1 MSIIQ
6 KNPMEKEKIKDIPQK
21 SKELEDDKPDYQEK
35 ITFLVST
42 VAQAFI
48 LTWCL
53 LVLSL
58 GYIKLPNKLFGMDI
72 PDQPRVD
79 STFAAGLL
87 GNILGGAVNV
97 TLAVFAG
104 VVTVVPLL
112 LYHAGNRA
120 LPISVASLLFYINPT
135 TQLVVGL
142 VYFDLVATLEEWL
155 VFGLIW
161 TGLVLYFASRRRG
174 GKCAQL

>member
-1 MSIIQ
+1 
-6 KNPMEKEKIKDIPQK
+6 MEKDKSKDIPQK
-21 SKELEDDKPDYQEK
+21 NKELEDDKPDYQEK

-58 GYIKLPNKLFGMDI
+58 GYVKLPNKLFGIDI

-87 GNILGGAVNV
+87 GNILGG
-97 TLAVFAG
+97 LG
-104 VVTVVPLL
+104 
-112 LYHAGNRA
+112 
-120 LPISVASLLFYINPT
+120 ISVNAAQGAKKKKKEEGENGNIGNFGGDTQTIKIKQPQEIVTTKPDVIKVDPT
-135 TQLVVGL
+135 
-142 VYFDLVATLEEWL
+142 
-155 VFGLIW
+155 
-161 TGLVLYFASRRRG
+161 
-174 GKCAQL
+174 KK

>member
-1 MSIIQ
+1 MPIIQ

-58 GYIKLPNKLFGMDI
+58 GYIKLPNRLFGMDI

-87 GNILGGAVNV
+87 GNILGG
-97 TLAVFAG
+97 LG
-104 VVTVVPLL
+104 
-112 LYHAGNRA
+112 
-120 LPISVASLLFYINPT
+120 ISVNAAQGAKKKKKEEENGNIGNSSGGTQTIIIKQPLEIVTTKPDVIKVDPT
-135 TQLVVGL
+135 
-142 VYFDLVATLEEWL
+142 
-155 VFGLIW
+155 
-161 TGLVLYFASRRRG
+161 
-174 GKCAQL
+174 KK

>member
-1 MSIIQ
+1 MPIIQ

-21 SKELEDDKPDYQEK
+21 NKQIEDDKPDYQEK

-58 GYIKLPNKLFGMDI
+58 GYIKLPSRLFGIDI

-87 GNILGGAVNV
+87 GNILGG
-97 TLAVFAG
+97 LG
-104 VVTVVPLL
+104 
-112 LYHAGNRA
+112 
-120 LPISVASLLFYINPT
+120 ISVNAAQGAKKKKKEEENGNIGNSSSGTQTIIIKQPLEIVT
-135 TQLVVGL
+135 TKPDVIKV
-142 VYFDLVATLEEWL
+142 DST
-155 VFGLIW
+155 
-161 TGLVLYFASRRRG
+161 
-174 GKCAQL
+174 KK

>member
-1 MSIIQ
+1 MAEKPKDSSQ
-6 KNPMEKEKIKDIPQK
+6 KT
-21 SKELEDDKPDYQEK
+21 KELEDDKPDYQEK

-58 GYIKLPNKLFGMDI
+58 GYIKLPNKLFGIDI

-87 GNILGGAVNV
+87 ASVMQNMGLQVKNNSNGKKKLNNV
-97 TLAVFAG
+97 T
-104 VVTVVPLL
+104 
-112 LYHAGNRA
+112 
-120 LPISVASLLFYINPT
+120 S
-135 TQLVVGL
+135 
-142 VYFDLVATLEEWL
+142 
-155 VFGLIW
+155 
-161 TGLVLYFASRRRG
+161 
-174 GKCAQL
+174 GKDPSSK

>member
-6 KNPMEKEKIKDIPQK
+6 KNPMDKDKTKDIKQNN
-21 SKELEDDKPDYQEK
+21 KELEDDKPDYQEK

-58 GYIKLPNKLFGMDI
+58 GYVKLPNKLFGIDI

-87 GNILGGAVNV
+87 GNILGG
-97 TLAVFAG
+97 LG
-104 VVTVVPLL
+104 
-112 LYHAGNRA
+112 
-120 LPISVASLLFYINPT
+120 ISVNAAQGAKKKKKEEGENSNIGNSSGGTQTIIIKQPLEIVTSKPDVIKVDPT
-135 TQLVVGL
+135 
-142 VYFDLVATLEEWL
+142 
-155 VFGLIW
+155 
-161 TGLVLYFASRRRG
+161 
-174 GKCAQL
+174 KK

>member
-6 KNPMEKEKIKDIPQK
+6 KNPMEKEKTKDIPQK

-42 VAQAFI
+42 VAQGFI

-58 GYIKLPNKLFGMDI
+58 GYVKLPNKLFGVDI

-87 GNILGGAVNV
+87 GNILGG
-97 TLAVFAG
+97 LG
-104 VVTVVPLL
+104 
-112 LYHAGNRA
+112 
-120 LPISVASLLFYINPT
+120 ISVNAAQGAKKKKKEEGENGVNTNNNGGYQTLIIKQPLEIIASKPDVIKVDPT
-135 TQLVVGL
+135 
-142 VYFDLVATLEEWL
+142 
-155 VFGLIW
+155 
-161 TGLVLYFASRRRG
+161 
-174 GKCAQL
+174 KK

>member
-6 KNPMEKEKIKDIPQK
+6 KNPMEKDKSKDIPQK
-21 SKELEDDKPDYQEK
+21 NKELEDDKPDYQEK

-58 GYIKLPNKLFGMDI
+58 GYVKLPNKLFGIDI

-87 GNILGGAVNV
+87 GNILGG
-97 TLAVFAG
+97 LG
-104 VVTVVPLL
+104 
-112 LYHAGNRA
+112 
-120 LPISVASLLFYINPT
+120 ISVNAAQGAKKKKKEEGENGNIGNFGGGTQTIIIKQPLEIVPPKPDVIKVDPT
-135 TQLVVGL
+135 
-142 VYFDLVATLEEWL
+142 
-155 VFGLIW
+155 
-161 TGLVLYFASRRRG
+161 
-174 GKCAQL
+174 KK

>member
-1 MSIIQ
+1 MA
-6 KNPMEKEKIKDIPQK
+6 EKP
-21 SKELEDDKPDYQEK
+21 KEPKQLEYDKPDYQEK

-87 GNILGGAVNV
+87 GNILGG
-97 TLAVFAG
+97 LG
-104 VVTVVPLL
+104 
-112 LYHAGNRA
+112 
-120 LPISVASLLFYINPT
+120 ISVNAAQGAKKKKKEEGENGVIGNSSGGTQTIIIKQPIELIT
-135 TQLVVGL
+135 TKPEVIKN
-142 VYFDLVATLEEWL
+142 DP
-155 VFGLIW
+155 
-161 TGLVLYFASRRRG
+161 
-174 GKCAQL
+174 KK